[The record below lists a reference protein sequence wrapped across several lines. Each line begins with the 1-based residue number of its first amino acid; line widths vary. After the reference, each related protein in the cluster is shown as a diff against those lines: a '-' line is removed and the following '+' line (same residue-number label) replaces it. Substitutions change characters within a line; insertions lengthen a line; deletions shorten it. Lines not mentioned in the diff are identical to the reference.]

1 MYEAARIKAIVNRS
15 GIVTRRKPG
24 AFSPAR
30 FIAFYRWNPAIAV
43 LAAALV
49 AVATLA
55 VGIGA
60 VQISIPQIFAILASK
75 AGITLPIAYEAQQES
90 VLMAIRLPRVM
101 LGLLV
106 GAGLAVSGALLQG
119 LFRNPLADPGLL
131 GVSSGAAFFAVLAIV
146 LGDSVS
152 RGAFAGYS
160 HLGLPVA
167 AFVGGTLTIACVY
180 LIAKRHGSL
189 DTATILLAG
198 IAINALA
205 SAGIGLLVFTADDS
219 QLRTITFW
227 NLGSLAGAT
236 WQSLVV
242 AAPLMVLP
250 LVFLRN
256 ISRQMNA
263 LMLGDA
269 EAEHLGIDTEM
280 LKRRL
285 ILVVGLVVGAGV
297 SITGIIG
304 FVGLIA
310 PHLVRLTMG
319 ADHKTLFP
327 ASAILGS
334 VLIIGA
340 DLVGRTAVAP
350 AELPIGVI
358 TAAIGAPFF
367 LWLLLRKK

>member
-1 MYEAARIKAIVNRS
+1 MSV
-15 GIVTRRKPG
+15 
-24 AFSPAR
+24 
-30 FIAFYRWNPAIAV
+30 
-43 LAAALV
+43 
-49 AVATLA
+49 
-55 VGIGA
+55 
-60 VQISIPQIFAILASK
+60 PQILAILASK
-75 AGITLPIAYEAQQES
+75 AGITLPFAYEAQQES
-90 VLMAIRLPRVM
+90 VLMAIRLPRVL

-146 LGDSVS
+146 LGDSFMH
-152 RGAFAGYS
+152 GALEEYS
-160 HLGLPVA
+160 HFGLPIA
-167 AFVGGTLTIACVY
+167 AFTGGALTIACVC

-205 SAGIGLLVFTADDS
+205 SAGIGLLIFSADDS

-236 WQSLVV
+236 WQSLLV
-242 AAPLMVLP
+242 AGPMMVLP

-256 ISRQMNA
+256 IARQLNA

-269 EAEHLGIDTEM
+269 EAEHLGIDTER

-285 ILVVGLVVGAGV
+285 ILAIGLVVGAGV

-304 FVGLIA
+304 FVGLVA
-310 PHLVRLTMG
+310 PHLVRLTVG
-319 ADHKTLFP
+319 ADHRALLP

-334 VLIIGA
+334 VLLIGA

-350 AELPIGVI
+350 AELPIGVV

-367 LWLLLRKK
+367 LWLLLRKR

>member
-1 MYEAARIKAIVNRS
+1 MYETARIRTIVNRS
-15 GIVTRRKPG
+15 GSATRRRLG
-24 AFSPAR
+24 SFAPAR
-30 FIAFYRWNPAIAV
+30 LLAIPFRKPAIAILAAV
-43 LAAALV
+43 LAAV
-49 AVATLA
+49 VILA
-55 VGIGA
+55 VGVGA
-60 VQISIPQIFAILASK
+60 VQISVPQIIAIIASK
-75 AGITLPIAYEAQQES
+75 AGITLPFAYEAQQES
-90 VLMAIRLPRVM
+90 VLMAIRLPRVL
-101 LGLLV
+101 LGLFV

-152 RGAFAGYS
+152 SGAFAGYS
-160 HLGLPVA
+160 HFGLPFA
-167 AFVGGTLTIACVY
+167 AFAGGSLTIACVY

-205 SAGIGLLVFTADDS
+205 SAGIGLLIFAADDA

-236 WQSLVV
+236 WQSLLVV
-242 AAPLMVLP
+242 VPLMVLP
-250 LVFLRN
+250 LLFLRN
-256 ISRQMNA
+256 IGRQLNA

-269 EAEHLGIDTEM
+269 EAEHLGIDTER
-280 LKRRL
+280 LKRRM

-297 SITGIIG
+297 SITGMIG
-304 FVGLIA
+304 FVGLVA
-310 PHLVRLTMG
+310 PHLVRLTLG
-319 ADHKTLFP
+319 ADHRTLLP
-327 ASAILGS
+327 ASAILGA

-358 TAAIGAPFF
+358 TAAVGAPFF
-367 LWLLLRKK
+367 LWMLLRKR